1 MRTHNTIDKKQRK
14 HDMLLTFMATAHAGK
29 RKQQVQAHK
38 RPAPVNIRS
47 MILLL
52 LGTV

>member
-1 MRTHNTIDKKQRK
+1 MKRLSKIDKKQRK
-14 HDMLLTFMATAHAGK
+14 HDMFITFLSHASAGK
-29 RKQQVQAHK
+29 K
-38 RPAPVNIRS
+38 RSKSSAPLNIRS

>member
-1 MRTHNTIDKKQRK
+1 MRTHTIDKKQRK
-14 HDMLLTFMATAHAGK
+14 HDMLLTFMAAAHAGSK
-29 RKQQVQAHK
+29 KQQVQTRK

>member
-1 MRTHNTIDKKQRK
+1 MKTQEHIDNKQRK
-14 HDMLLTFMATAHAGK
+14 HDMLLTFLSAAYAGK
-29 RKQQVQAHK
+29 KKPTRNKK
-38 RPAPVNIRS
+38 TAPVNVRS

>member
-1 MRTHNTIDKKQRK
+1 MKTSITIDKKQRK
-14 HDMLLTFMATAHAGK
+14 HDMLLTFLSTAYAAK
-29 RKQQVQAHK
+29 KKQKKTAS
-38 RPAPVNIRS
+38 VNIRS